1 MKLKLAAFLL
11 LLGLTAQAQDKR
23 NADPGYSPQNYKHAN
38 KAAEARRWEAAQET
52 SVSIPVPT
60 VADAGIRPD
69 AGNYKRQGGRVNPNE
84 GVVRLRSLGV
94 DAFETNPTY
103 SQRNYKRHHR
113 ILPATDGVARRRK
126 LPADSA
132 RQGAAGE

>member
-1 MKLKLAAFLL
+1 MKLNITGILL
-11 LLGLTAQAQDKR
+11 LIGLTTQAQDKR
-23 NADPGYSPQNYKHAN
+23 HSDPGYSTHNYKHAN

-52 SVSIPVPT
+52 GVSIPVPT

-103 SQRNYKRHHR
+103 SERNYKRHHR
-113 ILPATDGVARRRK
+113 ILPATGGVARRRK
-126 LPADSA
+126 LPADST
-132 RQGAAGE
+132 RQGAVGE

>member
-1 MKLKLAAFLL
+1 MKLKITAFLFL
-11 LLGLTAQAQDKR
+11 IGLPTQAQDKR
-23 NADPGYSPQNYKHAN
+23 HSDPGYSLQNYKHAN
-38 KAAEARRWEAAQET
+38 KAAEARRWEAARET
-52 SVSIPVPT
+52 GVSIPVPT

-103 SQRNYKRHHR
+103 SERNYKRHHR
-113 ILPATDGVARRRK
+113 ILPASDGVARRRK
-126 LPADSA
+126 LPVDST
-132 RQGAAGE
+132 RQGAVGE

>member
-11 LLGLTAQAQDKR
+11 LVGLTAQAQDKR
-23 NADPGYSPQNYKHAN
+23 NSDPGYSLHNYKHAN
-38 KAAEARRWEAAQET
+38 KAAEARRWEAAQQT

-60 VADAGIRPD
+60 VAAAGIRPV

-103 SQRNYKRHHR
+103 SERNYKRHHR
-113 ILPATDGVARRRK
+113 TLSAPDGVARRRR
-126 LPADSA
+126 LPADTA
-132 RQGAAGE
+132 RQGAVGE